1 MAHQGTP
8 PLAVLLRERVGP
20 QLGALG
26 MAYSRCVLCFE
37 GSAAFE
43 LALLSCVEELVAL
56 GRRAGI
62 ALALLTSTS
71 EAQTQVEL
79 LFLGSNLAP
88 ALCKEVLCK
97 GCVSRCCTADTR
109 SMCAGG
115 HCLSRACRS
124 SRRKHQPW

>member
-56 GRRAGI
+56 GRRAGV

-71 EAQTQVEL
+71 KAQTEVSYLTFKAVWAVHECIISSRRVMYCGAL
-79 LFLGSNLAP
+79 LTH
-88 ALCKEVLCK
+88 EW
-97 GCVSRCCTADTR
+97 
-109 SMCAGG
+109 CAGG
-115 HCLSRACRS
+115 CCLCCACCS
-124 SRRKHQPW
+124 SHRKQQSW